1 MFELLYYLIG
11 VAVRVGIKKNFTL
24 RVNGLENYTETPST
38 LIVANHKRDLDSVLL
53 ASVFYFR
60 NGFLHPSHHVSFMG
74 DENLFQPGFLGS
86 WIKGPKFLK
95 KVLQPLSLGYI
106 LRGVHAYPIGKLDFH
121 SVPVHDALRII
132 LETNGD
138 HRLNEIIK
146 EDALHDLLEDAS
158 FGHPDMTITE
168 FFNSEGYPRKKIKSS
183 CFKSSF
189 RKAVKKTKLFGVRK
203 QLDTF
208 IDLLDEGEIIYITPE
223 GTLSRNGML
232 GKLKDSLLILLDEAN
247 TDVVVTPTNIT
258 YDYLTGG
265 KTKILVNV
273 GEEIEGMSGVDRK
286 EQSRVLRQRILRLTT
301 VNLGQLASYYLVN
314 ADGGGQEIIEEDEFF
329 AQVREYLEEAREAGF
344 HVDED
349 LNTTDGLEKRWQS
362 FINYC
367 EDRGVLSRVGNGR
380 FRLEDGLG
388 YDRTEIPRGYKRK
401 PVEYSANEVKD
412 LEKVGLL
419 DL

>member
-11 VAVRVGIKKNFTL
+11 IAVRVGIKKNFSL
-24 RVNGLENYTETPST
+24 HVNGLENYSETPST

-60 NGFLHPSHHVSFMG
+60 NGFLHPAHPVSFMG
-74 DENLFQPGFLGS
+74 DENLFQPGFLGN
-86 WIKGPKFLK
+86 WIKGPGILK
-95 KVLQPLSLGYI
+95 KVLQPFSLGYV
-106 LRGVHAYPIGKLDFH
+106 LRGVHAYPIGKLDFR

-132 LETNGD
+132 RETNGD

-146 EDALHDLLEDAS
+146 EEALQDLLGDAS

-168 FFNSEGYPRKKIKSS
+168 FFDSEGYPRKKIKSN

-189 RKAVKKTKLFGVRK
+189 RKAVKKTKLFGVRR

-223 GTLSRNGML
+223 GALSRNGML

-258 YDYLTGG
+258 YDYLTDGR
-265 KTKILVNV
+265 TNIFVNV
-273 GEEIEGMSGVDRK
+273 GEEIEGLSGTDRK
-286 EQSRVLRQRILRLTT
+286 EQSDILRRRILKLTT
-301 VNLGQLASYYLVN
+301 VNLGQLTSYYLVN
-314 ADGGGQEIIEEDEFF
+314 AEGNGREVVEEEKFCSK
-329 AQVREYLEEAREAGF
+329 VREYLEKARDAGF
-344 HVDED
+344 HVDEN
-349 LNTTDGLEKRWQS
+349 LQSSQGFEERWRGY
-362 FINYC
+362 INYC
-367 EDRGVLSRVGNGR
+367 EDREVLRRVGNGR
-380 FRLEDGLG
+380 FRLNDGLG
-388 YDRTEIPRGYKRK
+388 YDRTEIPRGYRRK
-401 PVEYSANEVKD
+401 PVDYSANEIKD